1 MLSNL
6 RLVCLMPTYNKE
18 TTLAKAIESVIMQ
31 KTDFDYKLIILDD
44 CSVDNSNKI
53 ANEYKE
59 KYPEKIQ
66 IIKNEKNLGLL
77 KTITNAYYSLKNV
90 DYFCV
95 LDADDWYIY
104 DKKFSDA
111 VDFLDKHKDFS
122 IYMSNIT
129 LLQNEEEKQYFVTD
143 KNTIDYCWSDYKKG
157 KMPHIQTS
165 GVVYR
170 NIYFKDGMNEQFLN
184 GTKEPYGELMR
195 ADGFRTVWH
204 LKSGKAHFVN
214 RFESV
219 YNYNDNGIWASLTSF
234 EQSLL
239 NAKLSLALSEI
250 LTDEQSYFLN
260 QMKRLYDTAIE
271 GFRKNDERYI
281 NKNKDLIFYMYSKT
295 YLSKNPIFD
304 NKSVRVKKR
313 VLKSLFNKILRP
325 S

>member
-1 MLSNL
+1 
-6 RLVCLMPTYNKE
+6 MPTYNKE
-18 TTLAKAIESVIMQ
+18 ATLAKAIESVIMQ

-44 CSVDNSNKI
+44 CSADNSNKI

-66 IIKNEKNLGLL
+66 IIKNEQNLGLL

-184 GTKEPYGELMR
+184 GTKEPYGEQMR

-271 GFRKNDERYI
+271 GFRRNDESYI

-295 YLSKNPIFD
+295 YLSENPIFD

-313 VLKSLFNKILRP
+313 VLKSLFNKILRKK
-325 S
+325 

>member
-313 VLKSLFNKILRP
+313 VLKSLFNKILRKK
-325 S
+325 

>member
-129 LLQNEEEKQYFVTD
+129 ILQNEEEKQYFVTD
-143 KNTIDYCWSDYKKG
+143 ENTIDYCWSDYKKG

-184 GTKEPYGELMR
+184 GTKEPYGEQMR

-239 NAKLSLALSEI
+239 NAKLSLAFSEI

-271 GFRKNDERYI
+271 GFRRNDESYI

-295 YLSKNPIFD
+295 YLSENPIFD

-313 VLKSLFNKILRP
+313 VLKSLFNKILRKK
-325 S
+325 

>member
-44 CSVDNSNKI
+44 CSADNSNKI
-53 ANEYKE
+53 ANEYRE

-66 IIKNEKNLGLL
+66 IIKNEQNLGLL

-129 LLQNEEEKQYFVTD
+129 ILQNEEEKQYFVTD

-184 GTKEPYGELMR
+184 GTKEPYGEQMR

-271 GFRKNDERYI
+271 GFRKNDESYI

-313 VLKSLFNKILRP
+313 VLKSLFNKILRKK
-325 S
+325 